1 MSSFFCGKIFWIL
14 KGKKPVISQWRL
26 LKDRLHFSM
35 QIIPIWSFA
44 FLNANFL
51 QIFSIRICVMF
62 RDLVQKKNF
71 WLIIYRYFSQNV
83 KSLWKKDEKSYFF
96 DFFCGVE
103 YT

>member
-35 QIIPIWSFA
+35 QIIPIWLFA
-44 FLNANFL
+44 FFDANFFDNNL
-51 QIFSIRICVMF
+51 CHVW
-62 RDLVQKKNF
+62 
-71 WLIIYRYFSQNV
+71 WLSPKEKLLADNFSQNV

>member
-1 MSSFFCGKIFWIL
+1 
-14 KGKKPVISQWRL
+14 
-26 LKDRLHFSM
+26 M
-35 QIIPIWSFA
+35 QI
-44 FLNANFL
+44 FL
-51 QIFSIRICVMF
+51 ITICVMF
-62 RDLVQKKNF
+62 GDLVQKKNF

>member
-26 LKDRLHFSM
+26 LKDRLHFSA
-35 QIIPIWSFA
+35 QIIP
-44 FLNANFL
+44 
-51 QIFSIRICVMF
+51 IRICVMLG
-62 RDLVQKKNF
+62 DLVQKKNF
-71 WLIIYRYFSQNV
+71 WLITYRYFSQNV